1 MSLNFLVPIDFTEAT
16 VSSLKEAYYRAS
28 ERGDTI
34 VHLLHI
40 SELKRDEDSSLEKL
54 DKLVAKYQP
63 EGISSQTA
71 VRTGDV
77 FEEIE
82 ASVDVLNIDLI
93 FLGIHPLT
101 GFQYLFG
108 SKPLKMVTHS
118 KVPFIMVQENAPL
131 NPITNISV
139 PINFLAEEK
148 QQLEFLASVAEVYNA
163 KIHIMAA
170 HSEDEFSA
178 NAIARNVKFAINYL
192 EKKGVNFE
200 VTRAQGKQEFY
211 KEFLTFAQEVN
222 SNMISMINHH
232 ESGIVNLFGANFD
245 QNIIAN
251 EAKIPV
257 IIINTKDLSKSS
269 EMFGAYSY

>member
-16 VSSLKEAYYRAS
+16 VSALKEAYLRAS
-28 ERGDTI
+28 ERGDTT

-40 SELKRDEDSSLEKL
+40 SELKRDEDNSLDKL
-54 DKLVAKYQP
+54 DKLVAQYQP
-63 EGISSQTA
+63 EGVKSQTA

-82 ASVDVLNIDLI
+82 ASVDVLDIDLI

-108 SKPLKMVTHS
+108 SRPLKMVTQS
-118 KVPFIMVQENAPL
+118 KVPFVMVQENAPL
-131 NPITNISV
+131 NPVSDISV

-148 QQLEFLASVAEVYNA
+148 QQLEFLAAVAEIYNA
-163 KIHIMAA
+163 KIHLFAA
-170 HSEDEFSA
+170 HSDDKYSA

-192 EKKGVNFE
+192 EKKEINFD
-200 VTRAQGKQEFY
+200 VSKAQGKQEFY
-211 KEFLTFAQEVN
+211 KEFLNFAQEVK

-232 ESGIVNLFGANFD
+232 ESSLVNLFGANFD
-245 QNIIAN
+245 QNIITN

-257 IIINTKDLSKSS
+257 IIINTQDLHRSS